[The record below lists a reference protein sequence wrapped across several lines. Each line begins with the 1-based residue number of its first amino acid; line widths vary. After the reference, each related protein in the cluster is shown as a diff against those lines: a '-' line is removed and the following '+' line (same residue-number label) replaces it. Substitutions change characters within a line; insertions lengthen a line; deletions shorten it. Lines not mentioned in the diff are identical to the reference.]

1 MEHLIRVYGLPAVF
15 FGVLLESA
23 GVPVPGETMLIAAS
37 VLAAQGDLSLTLV
50 IAVAA
55 VAAIIGDNVGYW
67 LGRTAGRR
75 LLRRWGP
82 VARYADKML
91 PPAERFFARHGGK
104 AVFFARFITGIR
116 VVGAI
121 VAGLAGMDWW
131 RFLLWNAAGGIV
143 WATTVA
149 LAAYYL
155 GRAVASTMDRYG
167 VVGGAVVLAALAVLY
182 GAVHGLRRWRAR

>member
-67 LGRTAGRR
+67 LGRAAGRR

-91 PPAERFFARHGGK
+91 PPAERFFVRHGGK

-116 VVGAI
+116 VVGAM

-182 GAVHGLRRWRAR
+182 GVVHGLRRWRAR